1 MSNFLEDVL
10 DQLQKAADRVV
21 MREVRG
27 DEFVSVSG
35 SELLD
40 QVARMRAYLRQNGLQ
55 SRDRCALLGPNSVQW
70 TALDLALMMKDCRP
84 RFFFVS
90 EAALGDGVS
99 RVWDGAPRRVLF
111 DEVL

>member
-35 SELLD
+35 RELLD
-40 QVARMRAYLRQNGLQ
+40 QVARMRTYLRQNGLQ
-55 SRDRCALLGPNSVQW
+55 PRDRCARLGPTSGRW
-70 TALDLALMMKDCRP
+70 PARDGAGGAGGARP
-84 RFFFVS
+84 G
-90 EAALGDGVS
+90 GDGGRRDRCPSVLS
-99 RVWDGAPRRVLF
+99 ASPR
-111 DEVL
+111 